1 MIIAKSG
8 SIIEGSLRSDH
19 LLSAFLFALEELKHP
34 KSHAINQEL
43 ISYGFGYSQCGV
55 CGLNRD
61 QWPEG
66 FGDDEAE
73 DIIADLMEALDECSP
88 ENHYFGSHQG
98 DGSDFGFWELEE
110 EP

>member
-1 MIIAKSG
+1 MITAKPG
-8 SIIEGSLRSDH
+8 SIMSGSLRSDH
-19 LLSAFLFALEELKHP
+19 LLSAFLFALEDLKHP
-34 KSHAINQEL
+34 KAYAINKEL
-43 ISYGFGYSQCGV
+43 IEYGFGHSMCGV

-66 FGDDEAE
+66 FGEDEAQE
-73 DIIADLMEALDECSP
+73 ILSDLLEALNECAP

-98 DGSDFGFWELEE
+98 DGSDFGFWELED